1 MARRSL
7 ADVAAPKSSLLR
19 KTARSVDNYQ
29 KQVTQETNIQD
40 LSEEQRSRLIYLT
53 DDKLLDDPDNMEIYG
68 WSDVESLADDMRK
81 YGFQGVILAY
91 KFGDKYRIE
100 SGHRRREA
108 GRKAGIKE
116 YPVFQT
122 DPPKTKWERILRL
135 NRANAHGRKYE
146 PMVVARMAQSLF
158 EAHTE
163 EIKYKKANDLIQEG
177 DITSINELVA
187 LDLEI
192 DSKTVSKYRALLN
205 LIPELQELASEKVAW
220 SALSSAGTLDK
231 DYQKELLEVIIEK
244 YKKDKKYPDRKWIQ
258 KKIEILKLQQ
268 ASGLDGL
275 QQLKCEI
282 STDKS
287 RVRRKNGTKTVIN
300 TSKKLREVLDNDA
313 IYKKEE
319 IPYVIETLRNLRQS
333 IEKKLGELESINN
346 KE

>member
-1 MARRSL
+1 MARRNL
-7 ADVAAPKSSLLR
+7 AEVATPKSSLLR
-19 KTARSVDNYQ
+19 RTAQSVSNYQ
-29 KQVTQETNIQD
+29 KQVTQDTNIKD
-40 LSEEQRSRLIYLT
+40 LSEEQKSRLIYLK
-53 DDKLLDDPDNMEIYG
+53 DDMLLDDPDNMEIYG
-68 WSDVESLADDMRK
+68 ESDVEALAEDMRK

-108 GRKAGIKE
+108 GRKAEIKE
-116 YPVFQT
+116 YPVFVT
-122 DPPKTKWERILRL
+122 DPPKADWERILRL
-135 NRANAHGRKYE
+135 NRANIHGRKYVA
-146 PMVVARMAQSLF
+146 MVTARLAQSLF

-163 EIKYKKANDLIQEG
+163 EIKYKKANDLVEEG

-205 LIPELQELASEKVAW
+205 LIPELQDLSNEKVAW

-231 DYQKELLEVIIEK
+231 DYQHELLELINEK

-258 KKIEILKLQQ
+258 QRIDLMKVQQ
-268 ASGLDGL
+268 SSGIVGV
-275 QQLKCEI
+275 QQIQNEADSEKG
-282 STDKS
+282 

-319 IPYVIETLRNLRQS
+319 IPFVIETLRNLEKS
-333 IEKKLGELESINN
+333 IEKKLSELEAISD
-346 KE
+346 K